1 MTGTNVGR
9 AAKIL
14 KDVPMEDINYVNM
27 TYTDMLVMGGE
38 VVKRNV
44 VNVQYNISD
53 FSEDVLNIRQSF
65 EDPKEYQTLSQYLY
79 SYGH

>member
-1 MTGTNVGR
+1 
-9 AAKIL
+9 
-14 KDVPMEDINYVNM
+14 
-27 TYTDMLVMGGE
+27 LVMGGD

-65 EDPKEYQTLSQYLY
+65 EDPKEYQTLSK
-79 SYGH
+79 